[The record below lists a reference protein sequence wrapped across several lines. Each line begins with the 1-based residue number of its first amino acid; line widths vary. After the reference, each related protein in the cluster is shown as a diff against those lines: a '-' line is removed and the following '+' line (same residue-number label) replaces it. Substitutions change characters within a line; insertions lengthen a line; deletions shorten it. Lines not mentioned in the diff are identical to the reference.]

1 MIGLRAKR
9 REAREAMAND
19 VYQEFEWRGM
29 VYEGTEGVRDLL
41 AREKVTCYIGFDPTA
56 ASLHVGSLLPLMA
69 LARLQR
75 FGHSPIGIAGGGTGM
90 VGDPSGKTQERQ
102 LMSLEQIEENLK
114 GIRGQLERFLDF
126 DASPNPARIVNNA
139 DWLAKLNL
147 MEFLRD
153 IGKHFTVNGMLAKES
168 VRRRIESEDGISYTE
183 FTYSLLQAYDF
194 LMMFDRY
201 RCTLQLG
208 GSDQWGNIIAGADL
222 IRKLRGGKAHGL
234 VMPLVT
240 TAAGVKF
247 GKTEAGAVWLDPA
260 LTSDFRFYQF
270 WLTTDDRDTEKY
282 LKFFTFLGADQIGAL
297 ARELE
302 AAPEK
307 RAAQRELA
315 REVTRLVRG
324 EEAVARAERASAIL
338 FGGHLGDAK
347 ADDVLEVFADVPSTE
362 IEAERFVGPGLA
374 ISELVALTGLTASK
388 GEAARAIKGGGIYVN
403 DGRVTDERGRLTL
416 DQAIDG
422 RLFVLRKGQRSRHV
436 VRVRESR

>member
-1 MIGLRAKR
+1 MPT
-9 REAREAMAND
+9 D
-19 VYQEFEWRGM
+19 VYSEFEWRGM
-29 VYEGTEGVRDLL
+29 VYEGTEGVRDVL

-56 ASLHVGSLLPLMA
+56 PSLHVGSLLPLMA

-75 FGHSPIGIAGGGTGM
+75 FGHSPIAIAGGGTGM

-102 LMSLEQIEENLK
+102 LMSLEKIDENLL
-114 GIRGQLERFLDF
+114 GIRHQLERFLDF
-126 DASPNPARIVNNA
+126 DATPNPARIVNNA

-153 IGKHFTVNGMLAKES
+153 IGKHFTVNGMLARES
-168 VRRRIESEDGISYTE
+168 VRRRIESEDGISFTE

-208 GSDQWGNIIAGADL
+208 GSDQWGNIVAGADL
-222 IRKLRGGKAHGL
+222 IRKLRAGKAYGL

-240 TAAGVKF
+240 TASGVKF
-247 GKTEAGAVWLDPA
+247 GKTEAGAVWLDPT

-270 WLTTDDRDTEKY
+270 WLNTDDRDAVKY
-282 LKFFTFLGADQIGAL
+282 LKFFTFLAEGDVAAL
-297 ARELE
+297 ERELA

-307 RAAQRELA
+307 RVAQRELA

-324 EEAVARAERASAIL
+324 ADAVARAERASAIL
-338 FGGHLGDAK
+338 FGGSLADAR
-347 ADDVLEVFADVPSTE
+347 ADEVLDVFADVPSTE
-362 IEAERFVGPGLA
+362 IEAGRFAAPGLA
-374 ISELVALTGLTASK
+374 IAELITLTGLAASK
-388 GEAARAIKGGGIYVN
+388 GEAARAIKGGGIYLN
-403 DGRVTDERGRLTL
+403 DGRVADERGRVTL

-422 RLFVLRKGQRSRHV
+422 RLFVLRKGQRNRHV
-436 VRVRESR
+436 VKITHDH